1 MAASRLRGR
10 PRAGKE
16 KKGNL
21 LQIRVTDEQKSAFEV
36 AADREGLSV
45 SAWLRQLALRAT
57 RATEPQPP
65 QQ

>member
-1 MAASRLRGR
+1 MAAPRMRGR

-16 KKGNL
+16 KKGTL

-36 AADREGLSV
+36 ASEREGLSV
-45 SAWLRQLALRAT
+45 SAWLRQLALRAI
-57 RATEPQPP
+57 RATEPQSP